1 MSSPVKSPAPAP
13 EASKGFPYTPTQ
25 QTQSKKRARDS
36 LGELL
41 LHSPQK
47 KLHVPEVKDAN
58 HRENVVEFIA
68 ETCDDFGLKAMTA
81 CLATHYYDRWMAT
94 EERKRFSSDE
104 AVALCCLFV
113 AAKQDDVCVPTL
125 SQLCNV
131 TAEPISRSELKSAE
145 LDLIRCLDWRL
156 HHILPHA
163 FLEQF
168 AEVLE
173 LTVGVSK
180 RATFLTD
187 ASYYEHRCLPFSP
200 CVVAL
205 ASVITALKQF
215 DQLQSAETKR
225 NLKSLCLDLGISR
238 EDVAECAAILET
250 HFNTVFGV
258 QFNGKTRGMAL
269 TKE

>member
-13 EASKGFPYTPTQ
+13 EANKVPYTPTQ

-36 LGELL
+36 LGGLL

-47 KLHVPEVKDAN
+47 KLHVPHVSDPD
-58 HRENVVEFIA
+58 HREKIVEFLSECA
-68 ETCDDFGLKAMTA
+68 EDFGLKPMTA
-81 CLATHYYDRWMAT
+81 ALATTYFDRWMSV
-94 EERKRFSSDE
+94 EGRKRFSSDE
-104 AVALCCLFV
+104 VVALSCLFV

-131 TAEPISRSELKSAE
+131 PEKPISRSEMKEAE

-168 AEVLE
+168 SNMLE
-173 LTVGVSK
+173 LTVGVSR

-187 ASYYEHRCLPFSP
+187 MSYYEHRCLPFSP

-205 ASVITALKQF
+205 ASVVTALKQF
-215 DQLQSAETKR
+215 CQLESAETKR
-225 NLKSLCLDLGISR
+225 NLKSLCLDFEISR
-238 EDVAECAAILET
+238 ENVAACAAILET

-258 QFNGKTRGMAL
+258 GFNAPHTGASM
-269 TKE
+269 